1 MKKIRLIIQGMH
13 CASCASNIERSLKKV
28 SGVKEVSV
36 SLMMNKGMVEAEDNV
51 CDEEL
56 KKAVA
61 RTGYKVINVERS

>member
-36 SLMMNKGMVEAEDNV
+36 SLMMNKGIVEAEDNV
-51 CDEEL
+51 NDEEL
-56 KKAVA
+56 KKVVA
-61 RTGYKVINVERS
+61 RTRYKVINLEKT